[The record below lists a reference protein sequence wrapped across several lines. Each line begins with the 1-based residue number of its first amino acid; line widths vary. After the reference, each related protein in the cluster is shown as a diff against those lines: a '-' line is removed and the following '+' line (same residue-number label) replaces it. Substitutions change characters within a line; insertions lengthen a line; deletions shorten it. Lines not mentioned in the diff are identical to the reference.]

1 VTDASEGE
9 KDMETPVEI
18 EFQGMQGTPA
28 NHQSISAHVA
38 KLEDRFGR
46 ITACRV
52 VVKAP
57 TAHHQTGAPYD
68 VHVRLAL
75 PDGREVNVGGRRPLD
90 QRDADLPFAINQAF
104 KRAQRALQDHVRR
117 MRGDVKLHQ
126 SRNPPPAPVE

>member
-1 VTDASEGE
+1 
-9 KDMETPVEI
+9 METPVEI

-28 NHQSISAHVA
+28 NRESVLAHVA

-52 VVKAP
+52 VVRAP

-75 PDGREVNVGGRRPLD
+75 PDGREVNVGGRRTLD
-90 QRDADLPFAINQAF
+90 ERDADLPFAINQSF
-104 KRAQRALQDHVRR
+104 KRAQRALQDHIRR
-117 MRGDVKLHQ
+117 MRGEVKSHQ
-126 SRNPPPAPVE
+126 SRN